1 MMKTH
6 LLTLALAAT
15 LGIAQMST
23 AQAADY
29 KYVLLH
35 GFQPSQL
42 QSRPDAAAV
51 TANGEK
57 YWQEFWLQHA
67 SARIDWPSHERI
79 EGKIATHYLWPKL
92 QQMSRDNLCQ
102 SGCVLV
108 THSTGD
114 LVARYLLENQ
124 ANWLRNAGLQPLNI
138 IATFDFAGAG
148 GGSELA
154 DVALNVADGKA
165 GTLAKKAVQAW
176 LGFEPTRAN
185 VGVLNDLSVNT
196 ARALVSAP
204 QNRVPRV
211 RFVGGGT
218 DFYWVTDT
226 FLPGQDDGVVAS
238 HSSCGAARAGAFVSC
253 SNQVDLDGKVGA
265 SSDAVTS
272 YLPNHVPLLMALGYS
287 HSALVSNKTNGKYTT
302 ASNNV
307 SFGPGR
313 LSIASKDE
321 KAKWPFSGTYRY
333 VVDSASTPV
342 SALVQKKA
350 L

>member
-1 MMKTH
+1 MMKKH
-6 LLTLALAAT
+6 LLILALAAT
-15 LGIAQMST
+15 LGTTQITT

-51 TANGEK
+51 TANGEA

-79 EGKIATHYLWPKL
+79 EGKIATDYLWPKL
-92 QQMSRDNLCQ
+92 QQLSRDNVCQ

-124 ANWLRNAGLQPLNI
+124 ATWLRNAGLQPLNI

-165 GTLAKKAVQAW
+165 GSLAKRAVQAW
-176 LGFEPTRAN
+176 LGFEPSRAN
-185 VGVLNDLSVNT
+185 IGVLNDLAVNK
-196 ARALVSAP
+196 ARSLVSAP
-204 QNRVPRV
+204 QNRVPRI
-211 RFVGGGT
+211 RFVGGST
-218 DFYWVTDT
+218 DYYWVTEG

-238 HSSCGAARAGAFVSC
+238 HSSCGAANAGAFVSC
-253 SNQVDLDGKVGA
+253 SNQVDLDGKVGT
-265 SSDAVTS
+265 STDAVTS
-272 YLPNHVPLLMALGYS
+272 FMPNHVPMLMAVGYS
-287 HSALVSNKTNGKYTT
+287 HSAMVGNKTKGKYTT
-302 ASNNV
+302 ATNQVN
-307 SFGPGR
+307 FNAGR

-321 KAKWPFSGTYRY
+321 KAKWPLSGTYRF

-342 SALVQKKA
+342 SAMVQRKA

>member
-1 MMKTH
+1 MTMKKQM
-6 LLTLALAAT
+6 LMLALAAT
-15 LGIAQMST
+15 VGT
-23 AQAADY
+23 VQAADY

-42 QSRPDAAAV
+42 QNRPDAATV
-51 TANGEK
+51 TANGEA
-57 YWQEFWLQHA
+57 YWQDFWLQHA

-79 EGKIATHYLWPKL
+79 EGKIATDYLWPKL
-92 QQMSRDNLCQ
+92 QQMSRDNLCA

-114 LVARYLLENQ
+114 LVARYVLENQ

-154 DVALNVADGKA
+154 DLALNVADGKA
-165 GTLAKKAVQAW
+165 GSLMKRAVQAW

-204 QNRVPRV
+204 QNRVPRI
-211 RFVGGGT
+211 RFIGGGT
-218 DFYWVTDT
+218 DYYWLTDS

-238 HSSCGAARAGAFVSC
+238 HSSCGAAKPLAYVSC
-253 SNQVDLDGKVGA
+253 SNQVDLDGKIG
-265 SSDAVTS
+265 STSDAVTS
-272 YLPNHVPLLMALGYS
+272 FMPNHVPLLMALGYS
-287 HSALVSNKTNGKYTT
+287 HFAMVAAKTSGKYTT
-302 ASNNV
+302 AASSVNYGN
-307 SFGPGR
+307 GR
-313 LSIASKDE
+313 LTIATKDE
-321 KAKWPFSGTYRY
+321 KARWPFSGTYRY
-333 VVDSASTPV
+333 VVDSAKTPL